1 MWYTY
6 FDSVLQGRWAT
17 KKKKKRA
24 QLSPDE
30 RKCRNPLKQMCRVAS
45 SPFLVWVPRFVID
58 HIMYN
63 LSFLLVELL
72 VFEGSAW
79 RLETTCSEKI
89 HLRILRIHQCQ
100 NSRSLQPHRHTPAGD
115 FSSYVVVTAC
125 RPLPS
130 SSHGQE
136 AAPAPAPAFC
146 KYVEWSRG
154 GGGGVGQPWWVTL
167 TTTSLGTR
175 WAHHHLHHHH
185 PQ

>member
-1 MWYTY
+1 
-6 FDSVLQGRWAT
+6 
-17 KKKKKRA
+17 
-24 QLSPDE
+24 
-30 RKCRNPLKQMCRVAS
+30 MCRVAS
-45 SPFLVWVPRFVID
+45 SPFLVCVPGFVID

-89 HLRILRIHQCQ
+89 LLRILRINVKIQDPC
-100 NSRSLQPHRHTPAGD
+100 SQPHRHTPAGD
-115 FSSYVVVTAC
+115 FSSYVLMTAC

-154 GGGGVGQPWWVTL
+154 GGGGVGQPW
-167 TTTSLGTR
+167 
-175 WAHHHLHHHH
+175 
-185 PQ
+185 